1 MKGVLQKICIA
12 LLALVVLVYV
22 GYQGF
27 MRINDPYT
35 TEIVFRY
42 SVSDSLSANGIILR
56 DEYLLKSADGL
67 AVDYLFDDGERVAK
81 NATVAK
87 LYNSKSDIADKD
99 IIEKLEAD
107 VELLEQS
114 AKASSDYYTNAD
126 AITKQIISKL
136 ISYSNVCESR
146 FVQDITTSKNSFLLA
161 LNKRLSTLD
170 KNVSYKTALS
180 ETKALL
186 NQYKQNQ
193 GSAISSIRTPQ
204 AGYFVSRIDG
214 YENTLTT
221 NNRLN
226 YSLSEYLNL
235 IKNKVS
241 AEVSNSAVGKII
253 TEPHW
258 YLAIEVP
265 VSQVENFYIGRVLD
279 VDFPFSTIET
289 VEATVSEVIT
299 DPSSETTIV
308 LLKSS
313 AMSENL
319 AVTRTCT
326 VQIKFRTITG
336 LRLNS
341 KAIRHNENHEQGVYI
356 ISGEQI
362 KFKKINIIYEGN
374 GFCLTEY
381 NDSDPEYL
389 QFYDEVVIEGKELYD
404 SKLTQNKK

>member
-1 MKGVLQKICIA
+1 LKNALKKISIA
-12 LLALVVLVYV
+12 LLALVIFVYV
-22 GYQGF
+22 GYQGYL
-27 MRINDPYT
+27 RINDPYT

-42 SVSDSLSANGIILR
+42 SVSDSLSADGIILR
-56 DEYLLKSADGL
+56 DEHLLKSADSM
-67 AVDYLFDDGERVAK
+67 AVDYILDDGERVAK
-81 NATVAK
+81 NAVVAK

-107 VELLEQS
+107 LELLEQS
-114 AKASSDYYTNAD
+114 AKASADYYTNAE

-136 ISYSNVCESR
+136 ISYTNVCESQ
-146 FVQDITTSKNSFLLA
+146 FVQDVSTPKNSFLLA
-161 LNKRLSTLD
+161 LNKRLATLD
-170 KNVSYKTALS
+170 KNVDYKTAITQ
-180 ETKALL
+180 TKTLL

-193 GSAISSIRTPQ
+193 GDSVASIRTSQ

-214 YENTLTT
+214 YEDSLTT
-221 NNRLN
+221 KNLLDRSLKD
-226 YSLSEYLNL
+226 YSKL
-235 IKNKVS
+235 IEDKVTAKVS
-241 AEVSNSAVGKII
+241 DAAVGKII

-265 VSQVENFYIGRVLD
+265 ASTAESFYVGRVLD

-289 VEATVSEVIT
+289 IEATVSEVIT
-299 DPSSETTIV
+299 EQNSDTMIV

-341 KAIRHNENHEQGVYI
+341 KAIRFNENNEQGVYI
-356 ISGEQI
+356 LSGEKI
-362 KFKKINIIYEGN
+362 RFKKINIIYEGN

-389 QFYDEVVIEGKELYD
+389 QFYDEVVVEGRDLYD
-404 SKLTQNKK
+404 SKLA

>member
-1 MKGVLQKICIA
+1 MKGVLQKISIG
-12 LLALVVLVYV
+12 LLVLAVLVYI
-22 GYQGF
+22 GYQGYV
-27 MRINDPYT
+27 RINDPYT

-42 SVSDSLSANGIILR
+42 SVSDSLSADGIIIR
-56 DEYLLKSADGL
+56 DEYLLKSPNEL

-81 NATVAK
+81 NSTVAK
-87 LYNSKSDIADKD
+87 LYNSKSDIADKN
-99 IIEKLEAD
+99 IIERLEAD

-114 AKASSDYYTNAD
+114 AKASSDYYTNAE

-136 ISYSNVCESR
+136 IAYANVCESQ
-146 FVQDITTSKNSFLLA
+146 FVQDISTTKNSFLLS

-170 KNVSYKTALS
+170 KDADYKTALK

-186 NQYKQNQ
+186 NEYKESQ
-193 GSAISSIRTPQ
+193 GSAVSSIRTSQ

-214 YENTLTT
+214 YED
-221 NNRLN
+221 
-226 YSLSEYLNL
+226 SLSTGSRLSYTLGEYQDL
-235 IKNKVS
+235 INNKVS
-241 AEVSNSAVGKII
+241 AKVSDSAVGKII

-289 VEATVSEVIT
+289 IEATVSEVIA
-299 DPSSETTIV
+299 DPTSETVIV

-341 KAIRHNENHEQGVYI
+341 KAIRHNEDHEQGVYI

-381 NDSDPEYL
+381 NDSNSEYL

-404 SKLTQNKK
+404 SKLT

>member
-1 MKGVLQKICIA
+1 MNVLKKICIA
-12 LLALVVLVYV
+12 LLALVVLIYV
-22 GYQGF
+22 GYQGY

-42 SVSDSLSANGIILR
+42 SVSDSLSVEGIILR

-67 AVDYLFDDGERVAK
+67 AVGYLFDDGERVAK

-87 LYNSKSDIADKD
+87 LYNSKSDIADRD

-114 AKASSDYYTNAD
+114 AKASSDYYTNAE

-136 ISYSNVCESR
+136 ISYSNVCENQ
-146 FVQDITTSKNSFLLA
+146 FVENISASKNSFLLSP
-161 LNKRLSTLD
+161 NKRLSTLD
-170 KNVSYKTALS
+170 KNADYKTALS
-180 ETKALL
+180 EAKALL
-186 NQYKQNQ
+186 SEYKQKQ
-193 GSAISSIRTPQ
+193 GASVSSIRTPQ
-204 AGYFVSRIDG
+204 AGYFVSRVDG
-214 YENTLTT
+214 YEGVLTT
-221 NNRLN
+221 DGYTDR
-226 YSLSEYLNL
+226 SLDEYLDL
-235 IKNKVS
+235 ISNKVT
-241 AEVSNSAVGKII
+241 AGPGEVVGKII

-258 YLAIEVP
+258 YLAIDVP
-265 VSQVENFYIGRVLD
+265 TAAADNFYIGRVLD

-289 VEATVSEVIT
+289 IEATVVERIIQKEN
-299 DPSSETTIV
+299 DRMIV
-308 LLKSS
+308 FLQSS

-381 NDSDPEYL
+381 NDSDSEYL

-404 SKLTQNKK
+404 SKLT

>member
-1 MKGVLQKICIA
+1 MNVLRKICIA
-12 LLALVVLVYV
+12 LLALVVLIYV
-22 GYQGF
+22 GYQGY

-42 SVSDSLSANGIILR
+42 SVSDSLSANGIIIR

-67 AVDYLFDDGERVAK
+67 AVDYLFEDGERVAK

-87 LYNSKSDIADKD
+87 LYNSKSDIADRD

-114 AKASSDYYTNAD
+114 AKASSDYYTNAE

-136 ISYSNVCESR
+136 ISYSNVCESQ
-146 FVQDITTSKNSFLLA
+146 FVEDISLTKNSFLLA
-161 LNKRLSTLD
+161 LNKRIATLD
-170 KNVSYKTALS
+170 KNVSYKTTLNEVKS
-180 ETKALL
+180 LL
-186 NQYKQNQ
+186 NQYKQGQ
-193 GSAISSIRTPQ
+193 GSAVSSIRTSQ

-221 NNRLN
+221 SNRLS
-226 YSLSEYLNL
+226 YTLSEYSNL
-235 IKNKVS
+235 INNKVS
-241 AEVSNSAVGKII
+241 AEVSSSSIGKII

-279 VDFPFSTIET
+279 VDFPFSTVET
-289 VEATVSEVIT
+289 IEATVSEVVT
-299 DPSSETTIV
+299 EHDSETMIV
-308 LLKSS
+308 LLKTS

-319 AVTRTCT
+319 AVSRTCT

-341 KAIRHNENHEQGVYI
+341 KAIRHNEDHELGVYI

-362 KFKKINIIYEGN
+362 RFKKIKIIYEGN

-381 NDSDPEYL
+381 NDSNSEYL

-404 SKLTQNKK
+404 SKLT

>member
-1 MKGVLQKICIA
+1 MKGVLQKICIV
-12 LLALVVLVYV
+12 LLALVVLIYI
-22 GYQGF
+22 GYQGY

-42 SVSDSLSANGIILR
+42 SVSDSLSADGIILR
-56 DEYLLKSADGL
+56 DEYLLKSAEGM
-67 AVDYLFDDGERVAK
+67 AVGYLFEDGERVAK
-81 NATVAK
+81 NATVAR
-87 LYNSKSDIADKD
+87 LYNSKSDIADRD
-99 IIEKLEAD
+99 IIERLEAD

-114 AKASSDYYTNAD
+114 AKASSDYYTNAE

-136 ISYSNVCESR
+136 ISYSNVCESQ
-146 FVQDITTSKNSFLLA
+146 FVQDISVTKNSFLLS

-170 KNVSYKTALS
+170 KNADYKTALN

-186 NQYKQNQ
+186 NEYKQKQ
-193 GSAISSIRTPQ
+193 GSAVSSIRTPQ
-204 AGYFVSRIDG
+204 AGYFVGRVDG
-214 YENTLTT
+214 YEGVLTT
-221 NNRLN
+221 DGYMDR
-226 YSLSEYLNL
+226 SLDEYLDL
-235 IKNKVS
+235 ISNKVT
-241 AEVSNSAVGKII
+241 AQPGEVVGKII

-265 VSQVENFYIGRVLD
+265 VTVADSFYVGRVLD

-289 VEATVSEVIT
+289 VEATVKESMISRES
-299 DPSSETTIV
+299 DKMIV
-308 LLKSS
+308 FLESS

-341 KAIRHNENHEQGVYI
+341 KAIRFNENNEQGVYI

-381 NDSDPEYL
+381 NDSDSEYL
-389 QFYDEVVIEGKELYD
+389 QFYDEVVVEGKALYD
-404 SKLTQNKK
+404 SKLT

>member
-1 MKGVLQKICIA
+1 MNVLRKICIA
-12 LLALVVLVYV
+12 LLALVVLIYV
-22 GYQGF
+22 GYQGY

-42 SVSDSLSANGIILR
+42 SVSDSLSANGIIIR

-67 AVDYLFDDGERVAK
+67 AVDYLFEDGERVAK

-87 LYNSKSDIADKD
+87 LYNSKSDIADRD

-114 AKASSDYYTNAD
+114 AKASSDYYTNAE

-136 ISYSNVCESR
+136 ISYSNVCESQ
-146 FVQDITTSKNSFLLA
+146 FVEDISLTKNSFLLA
-161 LNKRLSTLD
+161 LNKRIATLD
-170 KNVSYKTALS
+170 KNVSYKTTLNEVKS
-180 ETKALL
+180 LL
-186 NQYKQNQ
+186 NQYKQGQ
-193 GSAISSIRTPQ
+193 GSAVSSIRTSQ

-221 NNRLN
+221 SNRLS
-226 YSLSEYLNL
+226 YTLSEYSNL
-235 IKNKVS
+235 INNKVS
-241 AEVSNSAVGKII
+241 AEVSSSSIGKII

-265 VSQVENFYIGRVLD
+265 VSQVENFYVGRVLD
-279 VDFPFSTIET
+279 VDFPFSTVET
-289 VEATVSEVIT
+289 IEATVSEVVT
-299 DPSSETTIV
+299 EHDSETMIV
-308 LLKSS
+308 LLKTS

-319 AVTRTCT
+319 AVSRTCT

-341 KAIRHNENHEQGVYI
+341 KAIRHNEDHELGVYI

-362 KFKKINIIYEGN
+362 RFKKIKIIYEGN

-381 NDSDPEYL
+381 NDSNSEYL

-404 SKLTQNKK
+404 SKLT

>member
-1 MKGVLQKICIA
+1 MKGVIQKISIA
-12 LLALVVLVYV
+12 LLALVVLIYI
-22 GYQGF
+22 GYQGYI
-27 MRINDPYT
+27 RINDPYT

-42 SVSDSLSANGIILR
+42 SVSDSLSADGIILR
-56 DEYLLKSADGL
+56 DEYLLKSPDGH
-67 AVDYLFDDGERVAK
+67 AVDYLFEDGERVAK
-81 NATVAK
+81 NSTVAK

-107 VELLEQS
+107 VELLEES
-114 AKASSDYYTNAD
+114 AKASSDYYTNAE

-136 ISYSNVCESR
+136 ISYSNVCEGQ
-146 FVQDITTSKNSFLLA
+146 FVGDISVTKNSFLLA
-161 LNKRLSTLD
+161 LNKRIATLD
-170 KNVSYKTALS
+170 KNVDYKTVLN

-186 NQYKQNQ
+186 NQYKQTQ
-193 GSAISSIRTPQ
+193 GVAVSSIRTSQ

-214 YENTLTT
+214 YENELTT
-221 NNRLN
+221 STRLD
-226 YSLSEYLNL
+226 YSLSEYSAL
-235 IKNKVS
+235 INQKVS
-241 AEVSNSAVGKII
+241 AEVSDSAVGKII

-258 YLAIEVP
+258 YLAIEIP
-265 VSQVENFYIGRVLD
+265 SSQVDNFYIGRVLD

-299 DPSSETTIV
+299 EHNSDTVIV

-319 AVTRTCT
+319 AVARTCT

-341 KAIRHNENHEQGVYI
+341 KAIRHNENHELGVYI

-362 KFKKINIIYEGN
+362 RFKKINIIYEGN

-389 QFYDEVVIEGKELYD
+389 QFYDEVVVEGKELYD
-404 SKLTQNKK
+404 SKLT